1 MVSNDFWVVFAM
13 LLYFVAVLTIGFVYA
28 KRSNSSTAEYFLG
41 GRGVVPWLTALS
53 AEASDMSGWLLMGLP
68 GVAYFTGASDAMW
81 TAIGLAIGT
90 YLNWKFV
97 AKRLRKYSVVAGDS
111 ITLPEFYSKRFH
123 DRKNIVSTVAA
134 LIIMVFFCVYVGSCF
149 VTCGKLFATLF
160 GLDYATMM
168 VLGAIIVFLY
178 TLVGGYLSVVTTDF
192 VQGVLMF
199 FALATVFVGSVAW
212 AGGVDNTVAFLQNIP
227 GFLSG
232 TQIAVPLVD
241 DAGRQLVENGTPLF
255 GDAAEYPLITIASML
270 AWRLGYFGMPQVLV
284 RFMGIRS
291 ADEVKKSRVIAVV
304 WCVVSLACGICIG
317 LVGRVI
323 IPVDFATQAQA
334 ENVFIVLSQMIL
346 PPFMCGV
353 VVSGI
358 FAASMSSSS
367 SYLLIAGSSVAENIF
382 RGVVKKDATDRQV
395 MIVARLTLIAVFM
408 FGIIVAYDENSSIFG
423 VVSYAWAG
431 SAPRSAA
438 HPVRLVLAPRQHAG
452 CAGRHDHWYG
462 HGARLAQLH
471 QASRRRV
478 RHLRAA
484 PRVRPVVRRHHH
496 RVAAHARPV
505 GGGRERV
512 RPLHG
517 RRGSRRRKG
526 RAVVGSFTVAQ
537 HLEEATTTLGGLLFF
552 PSCLMEGLF
561 VVS

>member
-41 GRGVVPWLTALS
+41 GRGVGPWLTALS

-212 AGGVDNTVAFLQNIP
+212 AGGIDNTIAFLQNIP

-270 AWRLGYFGMPQVLV
+270 AWGLGYFGMPQVLV

-317 LVGRVI
+317 LVGRAI
-323 IPVDFATQAQA
+323 IPTDFATQAQA

-346 PPFMCGV
+346 PPFMSGV

-382 RGVVKKDATDRQV
+382 RGVIKKDATDRQV
-395 MIVARLTLIAVFM
+395 MIVARLTLVAVFM

-431 SAPRSAA
+431 LGASFGPLTLCALYWRRANMQGALAGMLTGTVAVLVWHNFVKPLGGVFGIYELLPAFVLSFAAIVVVSLLTAPPSEA
-438 HPVRLVLAPRQHAG
+438 
-452 CAGRHDHWYG
+452 
-462 HGARLAQLH
+462 
-471 QASRRRV
+471 
-478 RHLRAA
+478 
-484 PRVRPVVRRHHH
+484 VVREFDHYLDDEETG
-496 RVAAHARPV
+496 V
-505 GGGRERV
+505 EK
-512 RPLHG
+512 
-517 RRGSRRRKG
+517 S
-526 RAVVGSFTVAQ
+526 AQ
-537 HLEEATTTLGGLLFF
+537 
-552 PSCLMEGLF
+552 
-561 VVS
+561 

>member
-1 MVSNDFWVVFAM
+1 MVSNDFWVLFAM
-13 LLYFVAVLTIGFVYA
+13 LVYFIVVLTIGFVYA
-28 KRSNSSTAEYFLG
+28 KRSNSSTSEYFLG
-41 GRGVVPWLTALS
+41 GRKVGPWLTALS

-97 AKRLRKYSVVAGDS
+97 AKRLRNYSAKAGDS

-123 DRKNIVSTVAA
+123 DTRNIVSTVAA

-149 VTCGKLFATLF
+149 VTCGKLFHTLF

-178 TLVGGYLSVVTTDF
+178 TLVGGYLSVVATDF

-212 AGGVDNTVAFLQNIP
+212 AGGIDNTVAFLQAIP

-232 TQIAVPLVD
+232 TQIASPVLDSSGVQAVQDGMP
-241 DAGRQLVENGTPLF
+241 QF
-255 GDAAEYPLITIASML
+255 GQAADYGIVTIVSTL
-270 AWRLGYFGMPQVLV
+270 AWGLGYFGMPQVLV
-284 RFMGIRS
+284 RFMGIRN
-291 ADEVKKSRVIAVV
+291 AEEIKKSRIIAVV

-317 LVGRVI
+317 LVGRSI
-323 IPVDFATQAQA
+323 IPLEFGTQAAA
-334 ENVFIVLSQMIL
+334 ENIFIVLSQMIL

-367 SYLLIAGSSVAENIF
+367 SYLLISGSSVAENIF
-382 RGVVKKDATDRQV
+382 RGVIKKDATDAQV
-395 MIVARLTLIAVFM
+395 MIVARLALVAVFL
-408 FGIIVAYDENSSIFG
+408 FGIFVAYDENSSIFG

-431 SAPRSAA
+431 LGASFGPLTLCSLYWRRTNMQGALAGMITGTAA
-438 HPVRLVLAPRQHAG
+438 VLIWHNLIKP
-452 CAGRHDHWYG
+452 
-462 HGARLAQLH
+462 
-471 QASRRRV
+471 
-478 RHLRAA
+478 
-484 PRVRPVVRRHHH
+484 
-496 RVAAHARPV
+496 
-505 GGGRERV
+505 
-512 RPLHG
+512 
-517 RRGSRRRKG
+517 
-526 RAVVGSFTVAQ
+526 
-537 HLEEATTTLGGLLFF
+537 LGGVFGIYELLPAFLL
-552 PSCLMEGLF
+552 SLLAIV
-561 VVS
+561 VVSKLTAPPSDAVMEEFDHYMDAEA

>member
-1 MVSNDFWVVFAM
+1 MVSNDFWVLFAM
-13 LLYFVAVLTIGFVYA
+13 LVYFIVVLTIGFVYA
-28 KRSNSSTAEYFLG
+28 KRSNSSTSEYFLG
-41 GRGVVPWLTALS
+41 GRKVGPWLTALS

-97 AKRLRKYSVVAGDS
+97 AKRLRNYSAKAGDS

-123 DRKNIVSTVAA
+123 DTRNIVSTVAA

-149 VTCGKLFATLF
+149 VTCGKLFHTLF

-178 TLVGGYLSVVTTDF
+178 TLVGGYLSVVATDF

-212 AGGVDNTVAFLQNIP
+212 AGGIDNTVAFLQAIP

-232 TQIAVPLVD
+232 TQIASPVLDSSGAQAVQDGMP
-241 DAGRQLVENGTPLF
+241 QF
-255 GDAAEYPLITIASML
+255 GQAADYGIVTIVSTL
-270 AWRLGYFGMPQVLV
+270 AWGLGYFGMPQVLV
-284 RFMGIRS
+284 RFMGIRN
-291 ADEVKKSRVIAVV
+291 AEEIKKSRIIAVV

-317 LVGRVI
+317 LVGRSI
-323 IPVDFATQAQA
+323 IPLEFGTQAAA
-334 ENVFIVLSQMIL
+334 ENIFIVLSQMIL

-367 SYLLIAGSSVAENIF
+367 SYLLISGSSVAENIF
-382 RGVVKKDATDRQV
+382 RGVIKKDATDAQV
-395 MIVARLTLIAVFM
+395 MIVARLALVAVFL
-408 FGIIVAYDENSSIFG
+408 FGIFVAYDENSSIFG

-431 SAPRSAA
+431 LGASFGPLTLCSLYWRRTNMQGALAGMITGTAAVLIWHNLIKPLGGVFGIYELLPAFLLSLLAIVVVSKLTAPPS
-438 HPVRLVLAPRQHAG
+438 
-452 CAGRHDHWYG
+452 D
-462 HGARLAQLH
+462 
-471 QASRRRV
+471 
-478 RHLRAA
+478 
-484 PRVRPVVRRHHH
+484 
-496 RVAAHARPV
+496 
-505 GGGRERV
+505 
-512 RPLHG
+512 
-517 RRGSRRRKG
+517 
-526 RAVVGSFTVAQ
+526 AVV
-537 HLEEATTTLGGLLFF
+537 EEFDHYMDA
-552 PSCLMEGLF
+552 EA
-561 VVS
+561 

>member
-41 GRGVVPWLTALS
+41 GRGVGPWLTALS

-212 AGGVDNTVAFLQNIP
+212 AGGVDNTVAFLQSIP

-241 DAGRQLVENGTPLF
+241 DAGRQLVENGAPLF

-270 AWRLGYFGMPQVLV
+270 AWGLGYFGMPQVLV

-358 FAASMSSSS
+358 FAA
-367 SYLLIAGSSVAENIF
+367 
-382 RGVVKKDATDRQV
+382 
-395 MIVARLTLIAVFM
+395 
-408 FGIIVAYDENSSIFG
+408 YDENSSIFG

-431 SAPRSAA
+431 LGASFGPLTLCALYWRRANMQGA
-438 HPVRLVLAPRQHAG
+438 LAGMITGTVTVLVWHNFIKP
-452 CAGRHDHWYG
+452 
-462 HGARLAQLH
+462 
-471 QASRRRV
+471 
-478 RHLRAA
+478 
-484 PRVRPVVRRHHH
+484 
-496 RVAAHARPV
+496 
-505 GGGRERV
+505 
-512 RPLHG
+512 
-517 RRGSRRRKG
+517 
-526 RAVVGSFTVAQ
+526 
-537 HLEEATTTLGGLLFF
+537 LGGVFGIYELLPAFVLSF
-552 PSCLMEGLF
+552 AAIVIVSLLTPAPSEAVANEFDHYMDEGGAAVEK
-561 VVS
+561 VVQ